1 MTRKRVRLEYKSLV
15 TKEIVDY
22 YLSHRINDD
31 EKQRKVFLTTISKF
45 DVRIVTKHVIKG
57 DEFYYKIWI
66 LRRRTKERAHIK
78 EYYPLHTL
86 NQKVTALE

>member
-1 MTRKRVRLEYKSLV
+1 VTRKRVLLNYKSL

-45 DVRIVTKHVIKG
+45 DVRIATKHVIKG

-78 EYYPLHTL
+78 E
-86 NQKVTALE
+86 

>member
-1 MTRKRVRLEYKSLV
+1 VTRKRVRLEYKSLV

-45 DVRIVTKHVIKG
+45 EVRIATKHVIKG
-57 DEFYYKIWI
+57 DEFFI
-66 LRRRTKERAHIK
+66 TK
-78 EYYPLHTL
+78 YGY
-86 NQKVTALE
+86 